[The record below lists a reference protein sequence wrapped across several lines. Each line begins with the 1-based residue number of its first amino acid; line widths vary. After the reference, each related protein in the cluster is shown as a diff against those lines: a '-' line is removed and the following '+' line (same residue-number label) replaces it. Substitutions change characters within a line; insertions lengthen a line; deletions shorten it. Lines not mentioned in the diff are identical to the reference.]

1 MLQLQ
6 GTGLR
11 RSVGHCIASLRRTFA
26 DHIPLYL
33 CTFSFAIVAA
43 GVVTIYRLPFPLSSV
58 FFFLRVIALFV
69 FLVAAAAALRH
80 LWRMYSG
87 NQSGSPLANLLRY
100 LANSAIAG
108 DRFGNVVHGLLAMVP
123 LMIMF
128 SALKP
133 DIVLIRPFMWD
144 ETLMRVGTWMGF
156 GTHYWRILQPV
167 FGHPFVTAFLNFNYN
182 LWFPLMF
189 GCLFWQLS
197 RRDRDFTRSQFLL
210 SFALAWF
217 IGGFVLAT
225 IFSSA
230 GPAFYS
236 HFVPGPNPYAPLLH
250 YLRATSTHWPVWTV
264 SVQDMLWRS
273 YVTGT
278 GDVQGISAMPS
289 LHVTIATLMA
299 LLAWRCNRTAGIA
312 FTVFTVIILIGS
324 VMLGWHYS
332 ADGLAGIALAF
343 VFWGVAGKVTQMW
356 AADCARSVEKQPGL
370 QIAALSEA

>member
-6 GTGLR
+6 GSGLR
-11 RSVGHCIASLRRTFA
+11 QSVGQCVASLRRTFA

-33 CTFSFAIVAA
+33 CTLSFAIVAA
-43 GVVTIYRLPFPLSSV
+43 SVVAIYRLPFPLSSAV
-58 FFFLRVIALFV
+58 FFLQVIALFV
-69 FLVAAAAALRH
+69 FVAGAAAALRH
-80 LWRMYSG
+80 LWRMYSEDHSG
-87 NQSGSPLANLLRY
+87 NPLLNLLRH

-108 DRFGNVVHGLLAMVP
+108 DRFGNGVHGLLAMLP
-123 LMIMF
+123 LMMMF

-144 ETLMRVGTWMGF
+144 ETLMRLGTWMGF

-167 FGHPFVTAFLNFNYN
+167 FGHPVMTAFLNFNYN

-197 RRDRDFTRSQFLL
+197 RRERDFTRSQFLL

-236 HFVPGPNPYAPLLH
+236 HIVPGPNPYAPLLH
-250 YLRATSTHWPVWTV
+250 YLRATSRHWPVWTI
-264 SVQDMLWRS
+264 SVQDMLWHS
-273 YVTGT
+273 YITGT
-278 GDVQGISAMPS
+278 GDIEGISAMPS

-299 LLAWRCNRTAGIA
+299 LLAWRFSRAAGIA
-312 FTVFTVIILIGS
+312 FTAFAVIILIGS

-343 VFWGVAGKVTQMW
+343 LFWRVAGKITQMW
-356 AADCARSVEKQPGL
+356 AVDCARLAEAQPVL
-370 QIAALSEA
+370 AFPVLSET